1 MKSYLAS
8 FILGLAAMAAF
19 QSFHVKSEVASR
31 ETVIRCDDVAP
42 LQDLDVADGYIV
54 FELNQDASPLD
65 GYAFIQATTLEA
77 PVVTYSEGEDIHWPQ
92 PSFASS
98 RPALHHQLAPPS
110 ELR

>member
-1 MKSYLAS
+1 MKSHLAS
-8 FILGLAAMAAF
+8 FILGLAALAAF
-19 QSFHVKSEVASR
+19 QSFNVKSEVASR

-54 FELNQDASPLD
+54 FELNRD
-65 GYAFIQATTLEA
+65 TLPESITLIESTQIEA
-77 PVVTYSEGEDIHWPQ
+77 PVTTVSEGEDIHWPQ
-92 PSFASS
+92 PSYASS

>member
-1 MKSYLAS
+1 MKSHLAS
-8 FILGLAAMAAF
+8 FILGLAALAAF
-19 QSFHVKSEVASR
+19 QSFNVKSEVASR

-54 FELNQDASPLD
+54 FELNRD
-65 GYAFIQATTLEA
+65 TLPDRITLIESTQIEA
-77 PVVTYSEGEDIHWPQ
+77 PVATFSEGGDIHWPQ

>member
-1 MKSYLAS
+1 MKSHLAS
-8 FILGLAAMAAF
+8 FILGLAALAAF
-19 QSFHVKSEVASR
+19 QSFNVKSEVASR

-42 LQDLDVADGYIV
+42 LQDLDAADGYIV
-54 FELNQDASPLD
+54 FELNRD
-65 GYAFIQATTLEA
+65 TLPESITLIESTQIEA
-77 PVVTYSEGEDIHWPQ
+77 PVATVSEVEDIHWPQ